1 MRIFIRNF
9 SESKLVLLRR
19 VGDTFLMTTRKRISV
34 IALLMTIA
42 AGVLS
47 PTAYAAATRY
57 ITVSAQGAV
66 KVVPDAVRINA
77 TATAV
82 AASSKEAL
90 AATAK
95 TATAVRAALKTA
107 KIDSKDVAT
116 QSVTVYPEYKYTA
129 DGGSTLTGY
138 RGSQSFTITV
148 RAADTAGA
156 LIDSLVAAGGDNLQI
171 NGATPFVL
179 DSTKS
184 LEAARA
190 AAVKSAKAKAS
201 SYAKLMGVKLGKVN
215 YLVENSAPTNYPP
228 VMAVAKAESD
238 ATVIDLGQQD
248 VTIGVTVQWALL

>member
-1 MRIFIRNF
+1 
-9 SESKLVLLRR
+9 
-19 VGDTFLMTTRKRISV
+19 MTTRKRISV
-34 IALLMTIA
+34 IALFALVAGGLIA
-42 AGVLS
+42 PSAD
-47 PTAYAAATRY
+47 AAATRY

-107 KIDSKDVAT
+107 KIDSKDIAA

-156 LIDSLVAAGGDNLQI
+156 LVDSLVAAGGDNLQI

-215 YLVENSAPTNYPP
+215 YLVENSAPTNYTP

>member
-1 MRIFIRNF
+1 M
-9 SESKLVLLRR
+9 K
-19 VGDTFLMTTRKRISV
+19 KRISL
-34 IALLMTIA
+34 IAVLAVAIA
-42 AGVLS
+42 AVAIPS
-47 PTAYAAATRY
+47 ANAAATRY
-57 ITVSAQGAV
+57 ITVSAQGVV

-77 TATAV
+77 TATSV

-95 TATAVRAALKTA
+95 TSTAIRAALKAA
-107 KIDSKDVAT
+107 KIDSKDLAT
-116 QSVTVYPEYKYTA
+116 QSVSVYPEYKYTN

-138 RGSQSFTITV
+138 RASQSFTITV

-156 LIDSLVAAGGDNLQI
+156 IVDSLVAAGGDNFQI

-215 YLVENSAPTNYPP
+215 YLVENSSPTNYTP
-228 VMAVAKAESD
+228 VMGVAKAEND

-248 VTIGVTVQWALL
+248 VTIAVTVQWSLV

>member
-1 MRIFIRNF
+1 
-9 SESKLVLLRR
+9 
-19 VGDTFLMTTRKRISV
+19 MTTRKRISV
-34 IALLMTIA
+34 IALLMTVA

-47 PTAYAAATRY
+47 PAAEAAATRY
-57 ITVSAQGAV
+57 ITVSAQGVV
-66 KVVPDAVRINA
+66 KVVPDAVRISA

-82 AASSKEAL
+82 AATSKEAL

-95 TATAVRAALKTA
+95 TATAVRAALKAA
-107 KIDSKDVAT
+107 KIDTKDIAT
-116 QSVTVYPEYKYTA
+116 QSVSVYPEYKYTN

-138 RGSQSFTITV
+138 RGSQSFTIIV
-148 RAADTAGA
+148 RAADSAGA
-156 LIDSLVAAGGDNLQI
+156 LVDSLVAAGGDNLQI

-201 SYAKLMGVKLGKVN
+201 SYAKLMGVKLGKVS
-215 YLVENSAPTNYPP
+215 YLVENSAPSNYTP

-248 VTIGVTVQWALL
+248 VTIAVTVQWALL

>member
-1 MRIFIRNF
+1 M
-9 SESKLVLLRR
+9 K
-19 VGDTFLMTTRKRISV
+19 KRISL
-34 IALLMTIA
+34 IAVLAVAIA
-42 AGVLS
+42 AVAIPS
-47 PTAYAAATRY
+47 ANAAATRY
-57 ITVSAQGAV
+57 ITVSAQGVV
-66 KVVPDAVRINA
+66 KVIPDAVRINA
-77 TATAV
+77 TATSVAV
-82 AASSKEAL
+82 SSKEAL

-95 TATAVRAALKTA
+95 TSTALRAALKAA
-107 KIDSKDVAT
+107 KIDSKDIAT
-116 QSVTVYPEYKYTA
+116 QSVSVYPEYKYTN

-138 RGSQSFTITV
+138 RASQSFTITV

-156 LIDSLVAAGGDNLQI
+156 IVDSLVAAGGDNLQI

-215 YLVENSAPTNYPP
+215 YLVENSSPTNYTP
-228 VMAVAKAESD
+228 VMGVAKAEND

-248 VTIGVTVQWALL
+248 VTIAVTVQWSLV

>member
-1 MRIFIRNF
+1 
-9 SESKLVLLRR
+9 
-19 VGDTFLMTTRKRISV
+19 MTTRKRISV
-34 IALLMTIA
+34 IALFALVAGGVIA
-42 AGVLS
+42 PSAD
-47 PTAYAAATRY
+47 AAATRY

-107 KIDSKDVAT
+107 KIDSKDIAT

-156 LIDSLVAAGGDNLQI
+156 VVDSLVAAGGDNLQI

-215 YLVENSAPTNYPP
+215 YLVENSAPTNYTP

>member
-1 MRIFIRNF
+1 
-9 SESKLVLLRR
+9 
-19 VGDTFLMTTRKRISV
+19 MTIRKRISV
-34 IALLMTIA
+34 IALLMTVA

-47 PTAYAAATRY
+47 PAAEAAATRY
-57 ITVSAQGAV
+57 ITVSAQGSV

-82 AASSKEAL
+82 AATSKEAL

-107 KIDSKDVAT
+107 KVDTKDIAT
-116 QSVTVYPEYKYTA
+116 QSVTVYPEYQYSA
-129 DGGSTLTGY
+129 DGGSKLTGY

-156 LIDSLVAAGGDNLQI
+156 VVDSLIAAGGDNLQI

-190 AAVKSAKAKAS
+190 AAVKSAKSKAA
-201 SYAKLMGVKLGKVN
+201 SYAKLMGAKLGKVN
-215 YLVENSAPTNYPP
+215 YLVENSAPTNYTP

-248 VTIGVTVQWALL
+248 VTISVTVQWSLL

>member
-1 MRIFIRNF
+1 
-9 SESKLVLLRR
+9 
-19 VGDTFLMTTRKRISV
+19 MTTRKRISV
-34 IALLMTIA
+34 IALLALLAGGVIA
-42 AGVLS
+42 PSAD
-47 PTAYAAATRY
+47 AAATRY

-95 TATAVRAALKTA
+95 TSTAVRAALKSA
-107 KIDSKDVAT
+107 KIDTKDIAT

-138 RGSQSFTITV
+138 RGSQSFTIVV
-148 RAADTAGA
+148 RAADTAG
-156 LIDSLVAAGGDNLQI
+156 SLVDALVTAGGDNLQI

-190 AAVKSAKAKAS
+190 TAVKSAKSKAA
-201 SYAKLMGVKLGKVN
+201 SYAKLMGAKLGKVN
-215 YLVENSAPTNYPP
+215 YLIENSAPTNYTP

-248 VTIGVTVQWALL
+248 VTISVTVQWSLL

>member
-1 MRIFIRNF
+1 
-9 SESKLVLLRR
+9 
-19 VGDTFLMTTRKRISV
+19 MTTRKRISV
-34 IALLMTIA
+34 IALLMTVA

-47 PTAYAAATRY
+47 PAAEAAATRY
-57 ITVSAQGAV
+57 ITVSAQGVV
-66 KVVPDAVRINA
+66 KVVPDAVRISA

-82 AASSKEAL
+82 AATSKEAL
-90 AATAK
+90 AATSK
-95 TATAVRAALKTA
+95 TATAVRAALKAA
-107 KIDSKDVAT
+107 KIDTKDIAT
-116 QSVTVYPEYKYTA
+116 QSVSVYPEYKYNN

-156 LIDSLVAAGGDNLQI
+156 LVDSLVAAGGDNLQI

-215 YLVENSAPTNYPP
+215 YLVENSAPTNYTP

-248 VTIGVTVQWALL
+248 VTIAVTVQWALL

>member
-1 MRIFIRNF
+1 
-9 SESKLVLLRR
+9 
-19 VGDTFLMTTRKRISV
+19 MTTRKRISV
-34 IALLMTIA
+34 IALLMTVA

-47 PTAYAAATRY
+47 PAAEAAATRY
-57 ITVSAQGAV
+57 ITVSAQGVV
-66 KVVPDAVRINA
+66 KVVPDAVRISA

-82 AASSKEAL
+82 AATSKEAL
-90 AATAK
+90 TATSK
-95 TATAVRAALKTA
+95 TATAVRAALKAA
-107 KIDSKDVAT
+107 KIDTKDIAT
-116 QSVTVYPEYKYTA
+116 QSVSVYPEYKYTN

-148 RAADTAGA
+148 RTADTAGA
-156 LIDSLVAAGGDNLQI
+156 LVDSLVAAGGDNLQI

-215 YLVENSAPTNYPP
+215 YLVENSAPSNYTP

-248 VTIGVTVQWALL
+248 VTIAVTVQWALL

>member
-1 MRIFIRNF
+1 M
-9 SESKLVLLRR
+9 K
-19 VGDTFLMTTRKRISV
+19 KRISL
-34 IALLMTIA
+34 IAILAVAIA
-42 AGVLS
+42 AVAIPS
-47 PTAYAAATRY
+47 ANAAATRY
-57 ITVSAQGAV
+57 ITVSAQGVV

-77 TATAV
+77 TATSVAV
-82 AASSKEAL
+82 SSKEAL

-95 TATAVRAALKTA
+95 TSTALRAALKAA
-107 KIDSKDVAT
+107 KIDSKDIAT
-116 QSVTVYPEYKYTA
+116 QSVSVYPEYKYTN

-138 RGSQSFTITV
+138 RASQSFTITV

-156 LIDSLVAAGGDNLQI
+156 IVDSLVAAGGDNFQI

-215 YLVENSAPTNYPP
+215 YLVENSSPTNYTP
-228 VMAVAKAESD
+228 VMGVAKAEND

-248 VTIGVTVQWALL
+248 VTIAVTVQWSLV

>member
-1 MRIFIRNF
+1 M
-9 SESKLVLLRR
+9 K
-19 VGDTFLMTTRKRISV
+19 KRISL
-34 IALLMTIA
+34 IAVLAVAIA
-42 AGVLS
+42 AVAIS
-47 PTAYAAATRY
+47 SANAAATRY
-57 ITVSAQGAV
+57 ITVSAQGVV

-77 TATAV
+77 TATSV

-90 AATAK
+90 AGTAK
-95 TATAVRAALKTA
+95 TSTAVRAALKAA
-107 KIDSKDVAT
+107 KIDSKDIAT
-116 QSVTVYPEYKYTA
+116 QSVSVYPEYKYTN

-138 RGSQSFTITV
+138 RASQSFTITV

-156 LIDSLVAAGGDNLQI
+156 IVDSLVAAGGDNLQI

-215 YLVENSAPTNYPP
+215 YLVENSSPTNYTP
-228 VMAVAKAESD
+228 VMGVAKAEND

-248 VTIGVTVQWALL
+248 VTIAVTVQWSLV